1 MPIHNPDHLYNL
13 NYHFYI
19 TYQLDFNLKSQL
31 FMIPIINLSLYYISS
46 FNAMFYQFKI
56 KMIKFIHDLIY

>member
-19 TYQLDFNLKSQL
+19 SYQLDFNLKSQL
-31 FMIPIINLSLYYISS
+31 FMIPIINLSLYYIRS